1 MTSTFDRAE
10 RTSISDE
17 DAYLFVC
24 ERAAHDPERFADFKR
39 DPAYVQILEHV
50 TCEQGAHYLERALA
64 VAPWLGDRLPEL
76 RRNDELGSPR
86 VCDFGPHGPFSP
98 TTLRYVKV
106 LADLVGLFG
115 PPDGMRVVEI
125 GAGYGGQCFVVSTVS
140 TPSSY
145 VLVDLEPCL
154 ALQRSYLAALGVQAE
169 FMRSGD
175 LPVDAEYDL
184 VVSNYAFSE
193 CTGQVQR
200 HYLERVLARSK
211 RGYLTVNWINPHGFR
226 SLSRGDLAAAL
237 PGARW
242 LPEEPRTAPTNEILV
257 WGDSGA

>member
-1 MTSTFDRAE
+1 
-10 RTSISDE
+10 
-17 DAYLFVC
+17 VC
-24 ERAAHDPERFADFKR
+24 ERAAHDPVRFADFKR
-39 DPAYVQILEHV
+39 DPDYVRILEHV
-50 TCEQGAHYLERALA
+50 TCELGARYLECALA
-64 VAPWLGDRLPEL
+64 IQPSLRERLPEFG
-76 RRNDELGSPR
+76 RNDELGSPR
-86 VCDFGPHGPFSP
+86 LCDYGTHGPFSP

-106 LADLVGLFG
+106 LADLARLFG
-115 PPDGMRVVEI
+115 PLDGMRVVEI

-140 TPSSY
+140 EPASY

-154 ALQRSYLAALGVQAE
+154 ELQRTYLAALGIEAE
-169 FMRSGD
+169 FMRAED
-175 LPVDAEYDL
+175 LPAEAEYDL

-200 HYLERVLARSK
+200 HYVERVLTCSK
-211 RGYLTVNWINPHGFR
+211 RGYMTMNWINPGDFR
-226 SLSRGDLAAAL
+226 SLSRDDLTTTL